1 MATTS
6 DSPELDDHSIDIPKV
21 IGDGDAGQEAT
32 MVRPSRAFDYVELP
46 LGIAVSTPCSSE
58 GGLQRLWEGGLFDV
72 SEHSDVTLRTAWY
85 ASSSSSSSFLNGK
98 SDGASA
104 FCSG

>member
-21 IGDGDAGQEAT
+21 LDGDEVGQEAT
-32 MVRPSRAFDYVELP
+32 VVRPPRAFDYVELP
-46 LGIAVSTPCSSE
+46 LGVAVSTPCSSE

-85 ASSSSSSSFLNGK
+85 ASPSSFCNHK
-98 SDGASA
+98 SDG
-104 FCSG
+104 FCISYS